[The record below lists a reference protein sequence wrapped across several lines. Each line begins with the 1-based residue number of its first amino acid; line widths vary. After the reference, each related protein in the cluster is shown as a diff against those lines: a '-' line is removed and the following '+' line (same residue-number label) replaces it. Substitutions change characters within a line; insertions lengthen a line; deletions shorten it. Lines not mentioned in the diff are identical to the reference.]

1 MKFQTF
7 EDIEAWQGAR
17 SLARIVRQLC
27 VCAIARK
34 DWAWADQISRAAL
47 SVMANIAE
55 GNDASTNPEFLVF
68 LGYAKRSAAE
78 VRSHLYYGLDEK
90 YVTETE
96 FADVSE
102 RTRKIGAQ
110 IAKLMQYLR
119 QHDQSQRLTAASR
132 NEPTRN
138 EQR

>member
-7 EDIEAWQGAR
+7 EDIEAWQEAR
-17 SLARIVRQLC
+17 SLARLVRQIC
-27 VCAIARK
+27 ARAIARK

-78 VRSHLYYGLDEK
+78 VRSHLYYGLDEQ
-90 YVTETE
+90 YVTEAE
-96 FADVSE
+96 FTDASE
-102 RTRKIGAQ
+102 RTKKIGAQ

-119 QHDQSQRLTAASR
+119 QHDQAQRLAAVSR

-138 EQR
+138 EQQ